1 MGLTDLKK
9 ELNKLEKSKLIEV
22 VLELYKKNKSV
33 KDYFDFY
40 INPNEKELF
49 NKYQKIVFES
59 FYPKRG
65 FGLKLK
71 EGKQAI
77 SDFKKFEPS
86 TLLLS
91 DLMLYYVE
99 TGVKFTNDFGDID
112 ENFYVSVEKM
122 FIQALTL
129 MNKEDILDE
138 FSERALKVV
147 SGADGTGWG
156 FFDSLASIHSEFY
169 WDDSEE

>member
-77 SDFKKFEPS
+77 IDFKKFEPS

-129 MNKEDILDE
+129 MNKEDILDK